1 MAKKSVFISFSG
13 EMSRAAGTVLKS
25 HLDDLFKNKVQIF
38 HYELSASSGLFNKN
52 IKNEIKKAKA
62 FVPIL
67 TEKNSNAPWLMF
79 EAGMAYMSLKEKQI
93 LPLHFMMEGTAVVNY
108 PLIAL
113 HSYNYQIEVNSGKSL
128 KDLFNQLIELIFNK
142 EKKRKKYRQ
151 QMESIV
157 DLCGRKLLEVA
168 EKGKKGE
175 LDGLKTVEQA
185 IIPIFYLQDLY
196 PLKQNKTP
204 EYLLTSLRNFVVQY
218 VNSSWCQASPLQ
230 TADASHGE
238 TIVQVNQT
246 RFATFVVFTDGTRVL
261 FFNRRRP
268 SNSSILNPRLDVF
281 GAMDFENS
289 SIAKK
294 FSQSRKFFETA
305 PVIDVKPLY
314 GAAVEYITGTDEV
327 IITNK
332 ESTAVMF
339 GLAVYVKESDLDQA
353 VEKNINNN
361 EDGVLSLYALED
373 AAGFVNLTA
382 KARLAV
388 EHLLW
393 SSAQQQDTSDKAAE
407 KSKKG
412 VR

>member
-1 MAKKSVFISFSG
+1 
-13 EMSRAAGTVLKS
+13 
-25 HLDDLFKNKVQIF
+25 
-38 HYELSASSGLFNKN
+38 
-52 IKNEIKKAKA
+52 
-62 FVPIL
+62 
-67 TEKNSNAPWLMF
+67 
-79 EAGMAYMSLKEKQI
+79 MSLKEKQI

-185 IIPIFYLQDLY
+185 MIPTFHFGELFKVKGNDGYKVRDVAKDL
-196 PLKQNKTP
+196 
-204 EYLLTSLRNFVVQY
+204 SGFVVHY
-218 VNSSWCQASPLQ
+218 VDSPWCRLSPVDKGDVTQ
-230 TADASHGE
+230 SK

-246 RFATFVVFTDGTRVL
+246 RFATFVVFTDKKRIL
-261 FFNRRRP
+261 LFNRQRDTTVK
-268 SNSSILNPRLDVF
+268 NPRLDVF

-327 IITNK
+327 ITTNK

-361 EDGVLSLYALED
+361 EDGVLSLHALED

-382 KARLAV
+382 KARLAI
-388 EHLLW
+388 EHL
-393 SSAQQQDTSDKAAE
+393 AAVAKQKTLVVYCSE
-407 KSKKG
+407 HRLN
-412 VR
+412 VLPQCIA

>member
-1 MAKKSVFISFSG
+1 MIIG
-13 EMSRAAGTVLKS
+13 QRQTR
-25 HLDDLFKNKVQIF
+25 
-38 HYELSASSGLFNKN
+38 
-52 IKNEIKKAKA
+52 AKA
-62 FVPIL
+62 WSIF
-67 TEKNSNAPWLMF
+67 
-79 EAGMAYMSLKEKQI
+79 
-93 LPLHFMMEGTAVVNY
+93 
-108 PLIAL
+108 
-113 HSYNYQIEVNSGKSL
+113 
-128 KDLFNQLIELIFNK
+128 FNQLIELSFNK
-142 EKKRKKYRQ
+142 KKIRRKYYQQVGSIASLCEEKLKK
-151 QMESIV
+151 
-157 DLCGRKLLEVA
+157 LA
-168 EKGKKGE
+168 EDSKKE
-175 LDGLKTVEQA
+175 AFSGLKTKEQA

-327 IITNK
+327 ITTNK

-361 EDGVLSLYALED
+361 EDGVLSLHALED